1 MVPAG
6 QLWSGAPARF
16 VRDLTEAEKAQMGA
30 VALGKLCINVEV
42 CVLDEHVYD
51 FCTLHVHSVTF
62 WAIFLNLKSSS
73 FLLFLLSPTE
83 NVALAME
90 HAAEGAKS
98 WQMIE
103 QEEYDFNQLIGRASY
118 YSRRQT
124 DAVRPCFFCVGVFFC
139 VCM

>member
-42 CVLDEHVYD
+42 CVLDEHTNSACSFLYFVG
-51 FCTLHVHSVTF
+51 
-62 WAIFLNLKSSS
+62 IFLNLKYLVFVLF
-73 FLLFLLSPTE
+73 FLPTE

-124 DAVRPCFFCVGVFFC
+124 DAVRHCFFVCVGVFF

>member
-1 MVPAG
+1 MFIP
-6 QLWSGAPARF
+6 
-16 VRDLTEAEKAQMGA
+16 
-30 VALGKLCINVEV
+30 
-42 CVLDEHVYD
+42 
-51 FCTLHVHSVTF
+51 
-62 WAIFLNLKSSS
+62 NLKYLVFVLF
-73 FLLFLLSPTE
+73 FLPTE

-124 DAVRPCFFCVGVFFC
+124 DAVRPCFVCYNVFFAC
-139 VCM
+139 AKRFDFKFSVCTLLHL

>member
-1 MVPAG
+1 
-6 QLWSGAPARF
+6 
-16 VRDLTEAEKAQMGA
+16 MG
-30 VALGKLCINVEV
+30 
-42 CVLDEHVYD
+42 
-51 FCTLHVHSVTF
+51 
-62 WAIFLNLKSSS
+62 IFLNLYSLAS
-73 FLLFLLSPTE
+73 FCLCFLPTE

-124 DAVRPCFFCVGVFFC
+124 DAVRLCFLFATMSFFAC
-139 VCM
+139 AKRFDFKFSVCTLFYL